1 MYRENTKPPPAE
13 SGYPMMDPDTA
24 ARRGRGIIFMLCF
37 VPIFATVA
45 FGGVDAWAIGVFA
58 LFSAVIAAL
67 WLYDGWRYGEL
78 VFSTNSL
85 QLPLIGL
92 IVIGCIQL
100 LPLGGE
106 RLPPG
111 LLSVPASQALS
122 LDPYSTR
129 MFLVRLAGYLVFFAA
144 ALTFVNSVGR
154 IRKIVVTQII
164 FGSAMAFFAILQRLA
179 NVENIYGLRPA
190 PQAIPFGSFVNQHHF
205 AALMELLSGV
215 TLGLLFGGPFKR
227 DKKFLLGM
235 AAVVMGS
242 AAAFTGSRGGLISFA
257 AMVSFVAGAIFL
269 AKNAAVGDAKE
280 RRRRGLVA
288 AASGI
293 AVFVVLAVAAV
304 LVGAGEGLVR
314 GVGLSAGTQADVTSG
329 RAHFWSI
336 ALLIFRDHPVIGAG
350 LESFGV
356 AFSRYDTWNGTFRVE
371 QAHNDYLQMLA
382 DAGVLG
388 FACVAAFIYLL
399 IREGVSIL
407 RRVTDRFNRS
417 VAIGALAGC
426 AGILV
431 HSFFDFPLRTPAN
444 AYIFLLLVALA
455 VASGNTAEGRA
466 ARRHRSSGR

>member
-1 MYRENTKPPPAE
+1 MYRENTRPTRAE
-13 SGYPMMDPDTA
+13 DGYSMTDADTA

-37 VPIFATVA
+37 VPVFATVA

-106 RLPPG
+106 RVAPD

-154 IRKIVVTQII
+154 IRKIVVTLII
-164 FGSAMAFFAILQRLA
+164 FGSTMAFFAILQRLA

-215 TLGLLFGGPFKR
+215 TLGLLFGGPFTR

-257 AMVSFVAGAIFL
+257 AMVSFVACAVFL
-269 AKNAAVGDAKE
+269 GQTAAAEDAKDR

-288 AASGI
+288 AVSGI

-304 LVGAGEGLVR
+304 LIGAGEGLVR
-314 GVGLSAGTQADVTSG
+314 GVGLGEGTQADVTSG

-336 ALLIFRDHPVIGAG
+336 AVQIFRDHPVIGAG

-455 VASGNTAEGRA
+455 VASANTAH
-466 ARRHRSSGR
+466 RHRASGR